1 MSKVTHYVFNLKVLG
16 HVFDDIPIKETPE
29 QEAKLVALE
38 LLRDRINSINFDEL
52 MSELELIE
60 TEEEEMDD

>member
-1 MSKVTHYVFNLKVLG
+1 MYWSVLVL
-16 HVFDDIPIKETPE
+16 HQHQSLPIKETPE